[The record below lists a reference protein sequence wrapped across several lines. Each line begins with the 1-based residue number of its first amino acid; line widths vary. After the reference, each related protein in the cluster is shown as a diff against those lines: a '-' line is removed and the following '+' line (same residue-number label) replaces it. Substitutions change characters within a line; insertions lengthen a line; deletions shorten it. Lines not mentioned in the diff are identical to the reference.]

1 MKITPPPLASLYV
14 KRMLLE
20 ALCLRTCVRASSRAV
35 CRVLKLFSAKGAA
48 SSQAWGNVPRFVD
61 RKGPS
66 AEGATHLGVESRFQR
81 FVSDLIRIPG
91 ALPQAYVITAPSAL
105 NRYCVFT
112 ATSLPSVE
120 QNGTT
125 LTNASVFRASFI
137 RVDSRDSWAL
147 RSFGGAPNA
156 SPGQT
161 GRALPIL
168 VFLSL
173 FLICA
178 WSFAQT
184 PDSVA
189 EREVQRR
196 QAGITQGEAA
206 LARGQA
212 AMKAKNYAAAH
223 EEFRTAITYLP
234 DAVVSGKAHDEAV
247 EGFCKSGVV
256 LAEARIA
263 EGRYAD
269 AEAIL
274 SEVLSDRYDPK
285 CRPAQELY
293 GHLRQPGYFNKTM
306 SPTFIEKVEQV
317 KQLLTEADGFYNSGR
332 YDLAMKRYDQVLALD
347 PYNTAARKG
356 QEKINNTKYKY
367 GEEAYNETRS
377 RQLWQVEKGWEQ
389 PVRRYGQA
397 GEPVGIGSQKGL
409 GGTAQ
414 ITNKLNTIIIPRI
427 EFRDATIR
435 EAIDFLREQAEEND
449 TSGTGKRG
457 VDIVLR
463 MVPLGQV
470 APPLPPVAPAGS
482 PVPATTTAP
491 GAPAAAG
498 APAGGTA
505 PGTGPAAAARPVAPI
520 SNEPR
525 ITITLNQIPLG
536 EALRYIANQAGLKV
550 KVEPYA
556 VSIVPM
562 SEQSHDLITKRYH
575 VPPEF
580 FGGPLDVGYYL
591 QAGGAG
597 GQTGAGGSAQPAPVA
612 ENIIQK
618 EAVSYQTSS
627 GVGTGAGASSQ
638 SNLLQGTSTTRKHL
652 ENDRQLVGRADARTM
667 LLSMG
672 VDFPPEA
679 SATFW
684 PHTGV
689 LIVRNTQDNLDMVDA
704 LVDQANASQPKQVE
718 IESKFIE
725 ITQNNLKELGFD
737 WLLGPFNIGNHKV
750 FGSGGTGTVNQAN
763 FPFNNNGIPVGGSGT
778 TIPNDG
784 TAGGP
789 ITAGNRSGSLAISAN
804 ALDALLFPGASGV
817 APGIFGL
824 AGVFTDPQFQ
834 VVIRALNQKKG
845 VDLLSAP
852 KVTTKSGQRAI
863 IEVVRE
869 FRYPKTYT
877 QPQVPQIGSSTAV
890 VGGVVPVVVTPTT
903 PQDWETRNTGVT
915 LEVEPVVGENATTID
930 LNLVPQVGEFE
941 GFINYGSPINAV
953 GVNTIGNV
961 ISTSVPVLLTE
972 NVINQPVFSTRKVT
986 TSVSVYDGQTV
997 VLGGLMREDVQ
1008 KTEDKV
1014 PILGDIPLIGRAFR
1028 SNVEQHTKKNLVIF
1042 VTAKQVT
1049 AYGAPVEEQEEE
1061 GLLPPE
1067 LPEVPAYKK

>member
-1 MKITPPPLASLYV
+1 MKNTPQSV
-14 KRMLLE
+14 SCRG
-20 ALCLRTCVRASSRAV
+20 SRAG
-35 CRVLKLFSAKGAA
+35 CNPLGNQHRETKL
-48 SSQAWGNVPRFVD
+48 
-61 RKGPS
+61 
-66 AEGATHLGVESRFQR
+66 
-81 FVSDLIRIPG
+81 
-91 ALPQAYVITAPSAL
+91 
-105 NRYCVFT
+105 
-112 ATSLPSVE
+112 
-120 QNGTT
+120 TT
-125 LTNASVFRASFI
+125 LSSVLISTCF
-137 RVDSRDSWAL
+137 L
-147 RSFGGAPNA
+147 
-156 SPGQT
+156 
-161 GRALPIL
+161 L
-168 VFLSL
+168 V
-173 FLICA
+173 CA
-178 WSFAQT
+178 ASFAQT

-212 AMKAKNYAAAH
+212 AMKAKDYGAAH
-223 EEFRTAITYLP
+223 EEFRTAVMYLP

-274 SEVLSDRYDPK
+274 SEILSDRYDSK
-285 CRPAQELY
+285 CRAAQELY
-293 GHLRQPGYFNKTM
+293 AHLRQPGYFNKTM

-332 YDLAMKRYDQVLALD
+332 YDLAMKRYEQVLALD

-377 RQLWQVEKGWEQ
+377 RQLWQVEKAWEQ
-389 PVRRYGQA
+389 PVRRYGQT
-397 GEPVGIGSQKGL
+397 GEPATIGAQRNL

-414 ITNKLNTIIIPRI
+414 INNKLNTIIIPRI

-435 EAIDFLREQAEEND
+435 EAIDFLREQAVEND

-470 APPLPPVAPAGS
+470 AAPQPPVAPVGS
-482 PVPATTTAP
+482 PVPPTTTAP
-491 GAPAAAG
+491 GAPGAPGTAG

-505 PGTGPAAAARPVAPI
+505 PGTAPGVAPRPAPV

-525 ITITLNQIPLG
+525 ITLTLNQIPLG

-556 VSIVPM
+556 VSIIPM
-562 SEQSHDLITKRYH
+562 SEQSRDLITKRYH

-591 QAGGAG
+591 EAGGAG
-597 GQTGAGGSAQPAPVA
+597 GQTGTGGSAQPAPVA
-612 ENIIQK
+612 ENVIEK
-618 EAVSYQTSS
+618 EAISYQTAS
-627 GVGTGAGASSQ
+627 GTGTGAGATSQ
-638 SNLLQGTSTTRKHL
+638 SNLVQGTSTTRQHL
-652 ENDRQLVGRADARTM
+652 VNDRQLVGRADARTM

-672 VDFPPEA
+672 VEFPPGA

-737 WLLGPFNIGNHKV
+737 WLLGPFSINGKV
-750 FGSGGTGTVNQAN
+750 FGSGGTNVNSPAANPAN
-763 FPFNNNGIPVGGSGT
+763 FPFVDNGVPIGQNPVTG
-778 TIPNDG
+778 
-784 TAGGP
+784 
-789 ITAGNRSGSLAISAN
+789 GNRSGNLAISAN
-804 ALDALLFPGASGV
+804 ALDALLFPGAGGV

-869 FRYPKTYT
+869 LRYPTT
-877 QPQVPQIGSSTAV
+877 FTPPQVPSISSSTGTTV
-890 VGGVVPVVVTPTT
+890 VGGPTTVPVVVTPTT
-903 PQDWETRNTGVT
+903 PQNFETRNTGVT
-915 LEVEPVVGENATTID
+915 LEVEPVVGGDATTID
-930 LNLVPQVGEFE
+930 LNLVPQVVEFE

-953 GVNTIGNV
+953 GVNTVGGV
-961 ISTSVPVLLTE
+961 ISTSVPVVLTD

-986 TSVSVYDGQTV
+986 TSVSVWDGQTV
-997 VLGGLMREDVQ
+997 VIGGLMREDVQ
-1008 KTEDKV
+1008 KVEDKT
-1014 PILGDIPLIGRAFR
+1014 PIIGDIPLIGRAFR
-1028 SNVEQHTKKNLVIF
+1028 TNVDQHIKRNLIIF
-1042 VTAKQVT
+1042 VTARVVT
-1049 AYGAPVEEQEEE
+1049 PSGLAFNNEEEEEE
-1061 GLLPPE
+1061 GLLPPS
-1067 LPEVPAYKK
+1067 LPEAPAYKK